1 MNCDSPF
8 HTKVTVPGTIIRS
21 PNYPSSYEP
30 GKDCRTTIRFS
41 RRILLRFL
49 NFDVEHHGSCSF
61 GYLIIYDGPD
71 DSSGQIGTKMCGST
85 KPTEIES
92 SGNTMH
98 ILFHTDSGTE
108 GTGFQIQIL
117 ETGMFIIKCQTLY
130 IQYSTYL

>member
-41 RRILLRFL
+41 NRIVLRFL
-49 NFDVEHHGSCSF
+49 NFDVEYHGDCTHD
-61 GYLIIYDGPD
+61 YLIIYDGPD
-71 DSSGQIGTKMCGST
+71 DTSSQIGAKLCGDT
-85 KPTEIES
+85 KPTEIVS

-98 ILFHTDSGTE
+98 IRFHTDGNVQK
-108 GTGFQIQIL
+108 TGFQIEMI
-117 ETGMFIIKCQTLY
+117 EIGMLIMKCQTL
-130 IQYSTYL
+130 